1 MLLTLTEQKETLH
14 AAALSAGLDVTKEEI
29 NWQDEF
35 VQLNDLKLH
44 YLDWGTQGKRPLLL
58 LHGGMQTA
66 HSWDLVAVAL
76 KRDYHVVAL
85 DLRGHGDSEWSPDGS
100 YSHLASSRD
109 VFALVQHL
117 GWDKFALMGLSLG
130 GLISLT
136 VAAHEPER
144 LSALVIIDVGPELNK
159 AGVGRILKFTQGP
172 AELDSIDDF
181 IKRAIEY
188 NPRRRPEQLRY
199 SLTHN
204 LKQLPNGKWTW
215 KYDRRLGNRGGE
227 GQQPVPT
234 KFDDMWEKVSRVR
247 CPTLIV
253 RGGNS
258 DVLPEEVARK
268 MVDRIATSR
277 FVTVPDAG
285 HTVPQDN
292 ATGFLAVAR
301 PFLEET
307 QPS

>member
-14 AAALSAGLDVTKEEI
+14 AAALSTGLDVTKEEI
-29 NWQDEF
+29 DWQDEF
-35 VQLNDLKLH
+35 AQLNDLKLH
-44 YLDWGTQGKRPLLL
+44 YLDWGTAGKPPLLL

-215 KYDRRLGNRGGE
+215 KYDRRLGNRGGK

-258 DVLPEEVARK
+258 DVLPEEVAQK
-268 MVDRIATSR
+268 MVDRIPTSR